1 MTKNI
6 VFSGVQPSGEIHLG
20 NYLGAIT
27 QFVGLQDD
35 NKCIFSI
42 VDLHAITVW
51 QDPTT
56 LSDST
61 REILAIFLACGLDYK
76 KNIIFN
82 QSQVAQHAQLAW
94 ILSCTAKIGWLNR
107 MTQFKDKA
115 GKNKEVASIGLYTY
129 PILMAAD
136 ILLYGATHVPVGDD
150 QKQHL
155 ELARDIAQKFNSDYK
170 LEFFTLPEPII
181 NKKATRIMSL
191 RDGTKKMSKS
201 DISEY
206 SRILMTDSNE
216 QIAQKIK
223 KAKTD
228 SMKMP
233 ASSDELGTRP
243 EINNLLTIFSSC
255 VNRDKNDIINEYASK
270 EISVF
275 KKDLIDCI
283 TSIVKPI
290 SDETNHLLKDKSH
303 LDEILSIGAEKAR
316 VISKKT
322 IFEVNKIIGMIYK

>member
-27 QFVGLQDD
+27 QFVSLQDD

-51 QDPTT
+51 QDPAI
-56 LSDST
+56 LADST
-61 REILAIFLACGLDYK
+61 REILAIFLACGLDCK

-94 ILSCTAKIGWLNR
+94 ILSCTAKVGWLNR

-233 ASSDELGTRP
+233 ASSDELDARP

-255 VNRDKNDIINEYASK
+255 VNRDKNDVINEYASK
-270 EISVF
+270 EISAF

-303 LDEILSIGAEKAR
+303 LDEILSDGSKKAR
-316 VISKKT
+316 AIAQKT
-322 IFEVNKIIGMIYK
+322 IFEVSKIIGMIYK

>member
-27 QFVGLQDD
+27 QFVSLQDD

-51 QDPTT
+51 QDPAT
-56 LSDST
+56 LADST
-61 REILAIFLACGLDYK
+61 REILAIFLACELDHK

-155 ELARDIAQKFNSDYK
+155 ELARDIAKKFNSDYK
-170 LEFFTLPEPII
+170 SEFFTLPEPII

-201 DISEY
+201 DISGY

-216 QIAQKIK
+216 QISQKIK

-233 ASSDELGTRP
+233 VSPDELGTRP
-243 EINNLLTIFSSC
+243 EISNLLTIFSSC

-275 KKDLIDCI
+275 KQDLIDCI

-316 VISKKT
+316 VISQKT

>member
-27 QFVGLQDD
+27 QFVSLQDD

-56 LSDST
+56 LADST
-61 REILAIFLACGLDYK
+61 REILAIFLACGLDHK

-170 LEFFTLPEPII
+170 LEFFILPEPII

-233 ASSDELGTRP
+233 ASYDELGTRP

-270 EISVF
+270 EISAF

-303 LDEILSIGAEKAR
+303 LDKILSDGAEKSR
-316 VISKKT
+316 VIAQKT
-322 IFEVNKIIGMIYK
+322 IFEVSKIIGMIYK

>member
-27 QFVGLQDD
+27 QFVNLQND

-51 QDPTT
+51 QDPAT
-56 LSDST
+56 LADST
-61 REILAIFLACGLDYK
+61 REILAIFLACGLDHN

-170 LEFFTLPEPII
+170 LEFFILPEPII

-270 EISVF
+270 EISAF

-303 LDEILSIGAEKAR
+303 LDKILSDGAEKAR
-316 VISKKT
+316 VIAQKT
-322 IFEVNKIIGMIYK
+322 IFEVSKIIGMIYK